1 MSNDQTLMKAIIK
14 ADYTRR
20 VKTFRALPIEGKDIM
35 IGDSMIAY
43 LNLNHVGFSDWINMG
58 IAGDT
63 TDGVLDRLDAVI
75 RQRPSKVVLSI
86 GTNDLVLTS
95 YTTDEIINNI
105 KRISDILSSYAAV
118 YLLTLT
124 PVNERDPK
132 AVHAYIA
139 GRKNKDIF
147 EINEKLKDHF
157 SRQLIDTCTPLLN
170 QENRLDLAYS
180 KDGIHLNEE
189 GYKVFIKTIQNA
201 LV

>member
-86 GTNDLVLTS
+86 GSNDLVLTS

-139 GRKNKDIF
+139 GRKIKIS
-147 EINEKLKDHF
+147 LK
-157 SRQLIDTCTPLLN
+157 SMKN
-170 QENRLDLAYS
+170 S
-180 KDGIHLNEE
+180 
-189 GYKVFIKTIQNA
+189 KTIFHDNS
-201 LV
+201 LIHVRLC

>member
-63 TDGVLDRLDAVI
+63 TEGVLDRLDAVM
-75 RQRPSKVVLSI
+75 RQQPKRVILSI
-86 GTNDLVLTS
+86 GSNDLVLTDF
-95 YTTDEIINNI
+95 TLDEIIEHI
-105 KRISDILSSYAAV
+105 KKIVEILSAHSTV

-132 AVHAYIA
+132 AIQAYIA
-139 GRKNKDIF
+139 GRKNQDIF
-147 EINEKLKDHF
+147 TINQKLISIF
-157 SRQLIDTCTPLLN
+157 STQVIDTCTPLLN
-170 QENRLDLAYS
+170 HENRLHLDYS

-189 GYKVFIKTIQNA
+189 GYKNFIKTIKNA